1 MDNQETESLIEF
13 RVRETQSLPDPQS
26 VLTSEDGKE
35 DNEVKDKYDRDN
47 DDIILPVD
55 SDLQILTF
63 DMCPRERLR
72 REDTLGMT
80 VTSGSVTI
88 KKDANNLIGIS
99 IGGGA
104 PLCPCLYIVQIFDN
118 TAAARDGTLQSGDEL
133 VSVNG
138 QSVKGKTK
146 VEVAKMIQAT
156 KDEVIINYNKLHADP
171 QQGKTLDIIMKKM
184 KHRLV
189 ENMSSS
195 TADALG
201 LSRAILCNDTL
212 VKKMQEL
219 QDTELMYR
227 GLVDHCKRVLQ
238 AHMELLQAVKAMGDV
253 FASLAVREPQPRAS
267 EAFRLFGEQHR
278 SMEKLGHDMVKKVK
292 PVLSDMGTYLYKA
305 IPDTRLTVKKY
316 ADAKFE
322 YLAYCLKVKEMDD
335 EECSYAALQEPL
347 YRVETGNY
355 EYRLI
360 LRCRQL
366 ARARFAKLRADVL
379 VKMELLDNK
388 HVQSL
393 GGHLTKIINGMSELH
408 KNTLELLSGPALFP
422 VEVDLSNSAFQ
433 YKSTTPVVQDNE
445 DGDVVEAEEV
455 TETNSQNLI
464 CDLGEEDSQSDAL
477 LPDIPNQNQI
487 EPNYEEMDNLT
498 LLSSLCIQDSPK
510 NGSLLPDLD

>member
-1 MDNQETESLIEF
+1 MYQYFYTEMYPTAYYYPTF
-13 RVRETQSLPDPQS
+13 YH
-26 VLTSEDGKE
+26 ED
-35 DNEVKDKYDRDN
+35 R
-47 DDIILPVD
+47 
-55 SDLQILTF
+55 
-63 DMCPRERLR
+63 M
-72 REDTLGMT
+72 GMT

-88 KKDANNLIGIS
+88 RKDDNNLIGIS
-99 IGGGA
+99 IGGGS

-118 TAAARDGTLQSGDEL
+118 TAAAKDGTLQSGDEL

-146 VEVAKMIQAT
+146 VEVAKMIQAA

-171 QQGKTLDIIMKKM
+171 GQGKSLDIIMKKM

-219 QDTELMYR
+219 QDTEVMYR
-227 GLVDHCKRVLQ
+227 GLVDHCKRMLQ
-238 AHMELLQAVKAMGDV
+238 AHMELQQAVKAMGDI
-253 FASLAVREPQPRAS
+253 FSGIAVREPQPRAS

-278 SMEKLGHDMVKKVK
+278 SIEKMGLEMVKKVK
-292 PVLSDMGTYLYKA
+292 PVLSDVGTYLYKA

-316 ADAKFE
+316 ADTKFE

-366 ARARFAKLRADVL
+366 ARSRFAKLRADVL

-393 GGHLTKIINGMSELH
+393 GGHLVKVIKGLTELH
-408 KNTLELLSGPALFP
+408 TRTVELLNGPALFP
-422 VEVDLSNSAFQ
+422 VEVDLTTNAFQ
-433 YKSTTPVVQDNE
+433 YKSTTPVAQYNDDDKE
-445 DGDVVEAEEV
+445 VEE
-455 TETNSQNLI
+455 
-464 CDLGEEDSQSDAL
+464 GEEIL
-477 LPDIPNQNQI
+477 DIERDDFIANFSVPSASNELEGNFIGRDLSHLI
-487 EPNYEEMDNLT
+487 ECAIQREQDEEEMDNLT
-498 LLSSLCIQDSPK
+498 LLSSLCLQDTPQNK
-510 NGSLLPDLD
+510 PLLPDLD